1 MKKVREHY
9 IDIGYDTVQ
18 CTLCPLNCNIG
29 PSRPGMCG
37 VRFNRH
43 AELISENYGRV
54 SVLAACPIEQL
65 PLYHFHPGAPFLFV
79 GSIGCNMKCPFCNTW
94 HVAQSATATRYV
106 KPEELVVRAQE
117 LELAGIAYT
126 FNEPT
131 VWYEYMMDVA
141 RLAREANLLNVV
153 ATNGLISSAALRELL
168 PLIDAV
174 VVGIKRWNRE
184 YYQVVCGGRMTEILN
199 NLVTI
204 IEHCHLELSYLVFP
218 DDESQRAELREMV
231 RWILE
236 LSPEIPVHLLQ
247 YRPYF
252 HMNDKETSVADLYSA
267 RAVVKARLP
276 FVYLS
281 STTDKD
287 ANATHCPS
295 CGLALIKREKGGVD
309 TSGLS
314 EGTCKRC
321 KAKVTVVGV

>member
-1 MKKVREHY
+1 MKKIQDHC

-43 AELISENYGRV
+43 AELLSENYGRTSLV
-54 SVLAACPIEQL
+54 VVCPIEQL

-79 GSIGCNMKCPFCNTW
+79 GSLGCNMKCPFCNTW
-94 HVAQSATATRYV
+94 RVSQSAAATRLYT
-106 KPEELVVRAQE
+106 PEQIIVRAR
-117 LELAGIAYT
+117 LLGVAGLAYT

-131 VWYEYMMDVA
+131 VWFEYMIDVA
-141 RLAREANLLNVV
+141 RQARNAGLLNVV
-153 ATNGLISSAALRELL
+153 ATNGLISGPALHQLL

-184 YYQVVCGGRMTEILN
+184 YYQVVCGGRMAEILN
-199 NLVTI
+199 NIVTI
-204 IEHCHLELSYLVFP
+204 IQHCHLELSYLIFP
-218 DDESQRAELREMV
+218 DEEAQEAELKEMAKWV
-231 RWILE
+231 LE

-247 YRPYF
+247 YRPDF
-252 HMNDKETSVADLYSA
+252 QMKDKETSVADLYGA
-267 RAVVKARLP
+267 RAIIKARLP

-281 STTDKD
+281 TTTDKD

-295 CGLALIKREKGGVD
+295 CTQILIRREKGTVD
-309 TSGLS
+309 TSGLTQ
-314 EGTCKRC
+314 GMCQRC
-321 KAKVTVVGV
+321 KAKVTVLGL